1 LAPIEKGISI
11 GYTPFYKHQK
21 PVPRQSVVV
30 AKEGVKEDATEGNLT
45 LTVDH
50 YAGANQS
57 ALIVEHVLILY
68 LFFY

>member
-1 LAPIEKGISI
+1 M
-11 GYTPFYKHQK
+11 
-21 PVPRQSVVV
+21 V